1 MQKLDEKL
9 LSSNPFIFNESD
21 RIIACVGENGGT
33 DDEDILQGF
42 KSTVL
47 LIVNNIINEHGTEDE
62 LIYPLVYS
70 VRHCVELA
78 LKISIVE
85 DNLDQISGELADDV
99 SVEEREKL
107 LGITQE
113 EVLDFADW
121 LNDHAPMYLMRAQ
134 IYQVLIEKGLS
145 NEEAEFLVR
154 DLNILQK
161 SIETAEALGL
171 IDLDG
176 QDEKE

>member
-1 MQKLDEKL
+1 MKEDGFDFD
-9 LSSNPFIFNESD
+9 NVIFKMRKQD
-21 RIIACVGENGGT
+21 W
-33 DDEDILQGF
+33 
-42 KSTVL
+42 
-47 LIVNNIINEHGTEDE
+47 EHYDW
-62 LIYPLVYS
+62 
-70 VRHCVELA
+70 
-78 LKISIVE
+78 KNVE

-113 EVLDFADW
+113 EVLDFVDW

-154 DLNILQK
+154 DLNLLQK

-176 QDEKE
+176 LDGQDEEE

>member
-1 MQKLDEKL
+1 MQEDGFDFD
-9 LSSNPFIFNESD
+9 NVIFKMRKQD
-21 RIIACVGENGGT
+21 W
-33 DDEDILQGF
+33 
-42 KSTVL
+42 
-47 LIVNNIINEHGTEDE
+47 EHYDW
-62 LIYPLVYS
+62 
-70 VRHCVELA
+70 
-78 LKISIVE
+78 KNVE

-145 NEEAEFLVR
+145 DEEAEFLAR
-154 DLNILQK
+154 DLNLLQK

-176 QDEKE
+176 LDGQDEEE

>member
-1 MQKLDEKL
+1 MKEDGFDFD
-9 LSSNPFIFNESD
+9 NVIFKMRKQD
-21 RIIACVGENGGT
+21 W
-33 DDEDILQGF
+33 
-42 KSTVL
+42 
-47 LIVNNIINEHGTEDE
+47 EHYDW
-62 LIYPLVYS
+62 
-70 VRHCVELA
+70 
-78 LKISIVE
+78 KNVE

-176 QDEKE
+176 LDGQDEFE

>member
-1 MQKLDEKL
+1 MKEDGFDFD
-9 LSSNPFIFNESD
+9 NVIFKMRKQD
-21 RIIACVGENGGT
+21 W
-33 DDEDILQGF
+33 
-42 KSTVL
+42 
-47 LIVNNIINEHGTEDE
+47 EHYDW
-62 LIYPLVYS
+62 
-70 VRHCVELA
+70 
-78 LKISIVE
+78 KNVE

-176 QDEKE
+176 LDGQDEEE

>member
-1 MQKLDEKL
+1 MGEYMKEDGFDFD
-9 LSSNPFIFNESD
+9 NVIFKMRKQD
-21 RIIACVGENGGT
+21 W
-33 DDEDILQGF
+33 
-42 KSTVL
+42 
-47 LIVNNIINEHGTEDE
+47 EHYDW
-62 LIYPLVYS
+62 
-70 VRHCVELA
+70 
-78 LKISIVE
+78 KNVE

-176 QDEKE
+176 LDGQDEFE

>member
-1 MQKLDEKL
+1 MKEDGFDFD
-9 LSSNPFIFNESD
+9 NVIFKMRKQD
-21 RIIACVGENGGT
+21 W
-33 DDEDILQGF
+33 
-42 KSTVL
+42 
-47 LIVNNIINEHGTEDE
+47 EHYDW
-62 LIYPLVYS
+62 
-70 VRHCVELA
+70 
-78 LKISIVE
+78 KNVE

-107 LGITQE
+107 QGITQE

-154 DLNILQK
+154 DLNLLQK

-176 QDEKE
+176 LDGQDEEE

>member
-1 MQKLDEKL
+1 MGEYMKEDGFDFD
-9 LSSNPFIFNESD
+9 NVIFKMRKQDWEYYDWKN
-21 RIIACVGENGGT
+21 
-33 DDEDILQGF
+33 
-42 KSTVL
+42 
-47 LIVNNIINEHGTEDE
+47 
-62 LIYPLVYS
+62 
-70 VRHCVELA
+70 
-78 LKISIVE
+78 VE
-85 DNLDQISGELADDV
+85 DNLDQMSGELADDV

-113 EVLDFADW
+113 EVLEFADW
-121 LNDHAPMYLMRAQ
+121 LNDNAPMYLMRAQ
-134 IYQVLIEKGLS
+134 VYQVLIEKGLS

>member
-1 MQKLDEKL
+1 MKEDGF
-9 LSSNPFIFNESD
+9 NFDNVIFKMRKQD
-21 RIIACVGENGGT
+21 W
-33 DDEDILQGF
+33 
-42 KSTVL
+42 
-47 LIVNNIINEHGTEDE
+47 EHYDW
-62 LIYPLVYS
+62 
-70 VRHCVELA
+70 
-78 LKISIVE
+78 KNVE

-154 DLNILQK
+154 DLNLLQK

-176 QDEKE
+176 LDGQDEEE

>member
-1 MQKLDEKL
+1 MKEVGFDFD
-9 LSSNPFIFNESD
+9 NVIFKMRKQD
-21 RIIACVGENGGT
+21 W
-33 DDEDILQGF
+33 
-42 KSTVL
+42 
-47 LIVNNIINEHGTEDE
+47 EHYDW
-62 LIYPLVYS
+62 
-70 VRHCVELA
+70 
-78 LKISIVE
+78 KNVE

-154 DLNILQK
+154 DLNLLQK

-176 QDEKE
+176 LDGQDEEE

>member
-1 MQKLDEKL
+1 MKEDGFDFD
-9 LSSNPFIFNESD
+9 NVIFKMRKQD
-21 RIIACVGENGGT
+21 W
-33 DDEDILQGF
+33 
-42 KSTVL
+42 
-47 LIVNNIINEHGTEDE
+47 EHYDW
-62 LIYPLVYS
+62 
-70 VRHCVELA
+70 
-78 LKISIVE
+78 KNVE

-154 DLNILQK
+154 DLNLLQK

-171 IDLDG
+171 VDLDGLDG
-176 QDEKE
+176 QDEEE

>member
-1 MQKLDEKL
+1 MKEDGFDFD
-9 LSSNPFIFNESD
+9 NVIFKMRKQD
-21 RIIACVGENGGT
+21 W
-33 DDEDILQGF
+33 
-42 KSTVL
+42 
-47 LIVNNIINEHGTEDE
+47 EHYDW
-62 LIYPLVYS
+62 
-70 VRHCVELA
+70 
-78 LKISIVE
+78 KNVE

-145 NEEAEFLVR
+145 DEEAEFLAR
-154 DLNILQK
+154 DLNLLQK

>member
-1 MQKLDEKL
+1 MKEDGFDFD
-9 LSSNPFIFNESD
+9 NVIFKMRKQD
-21 RIIACVGENGGT
+21 W
-33 DDEDILQGF
+33 
-42 KSTVL
+42 
-47 LIVNNIINEHGTEDE
+47 EHYDW
-62 LIYPLVYS
+62 
-70 VRHCVELA
+70 
-78 LKISIVE
+78 KNVE

-145 NEEAEFLVR
+145 DEEAEFLAR
-154 DLNILQK
+154 DLNLLQK
-161 SIETAEALGL
+161 SIETAEALYMSTENSVNRSL
-171 IDLDG
+171 KTRSL
-176 QDEKE
+176 

>member
-1 MQKLDEKL
+1 MGEYMKEDGF
-9 LSSNPFIFNESD
+9 NFDNVIFKMRKQD
-21 RIIACVGENGGT
+21 W
-33 DDEDILQGF
+33 
-42 KSTVL
+42 
-47 LIVNNIINEHGTEDE
+47 EHYDW
-62 LIYPLVYS
+62 
-70 VRHCVELA
+70 
-78 LKISIVE
+78 KNVE

-145 NEEAEFLVR
+145 DEEVEFLAR
-154 DLNILQK
+154 DLNLLQK

-176 QDEKE
+176 LDGQDEEE

>member
-1 MQKLDEKL
+1 MGEYMKEDGF
-9 LSSNPFIFNESD
+9 NFDNVIFKMRKQD
-21 RIIACVGENGGT
+21 W
-33 DDEDILQGF
+33 
-42 KSTVL
+42 
-47 LIVNNIINEHGTEDE
+47 EHYDW
-62 LIYPLVYS
+62 
-70 VRHCVELA
+70 
-78 LKISIVE
+78 KNVE

-145 NEEAEFLVR
+145 DEEAEFLAR
-154 DLNILQK
+154 DLNLLQK

-176 QDEKE
+176 LDGQDEEE

>member
-1 MQKLDEKL
+1 MKEDGF
-9 LSSNPFIFNESD
+9 NFDNVIFKMRKQD
-21 RIIACVGENGGT
+21 W
-33 DDEDILQGF
+33 
-42 KSTVL
+42 
-47 LIVNNIINEHGTEDE
+47 EHYDW
-62 LIYPLVYS
+62 
-70 VRHCVELA
+70 
-78 LKISIVE
+78 KNVE

-145 NEEAEFLVR
+145 DEEAEFLAR
-154 DLNILQK
+154 DLNLLQK

-176 QDEKE
+176 LDGQDEEE

>member
-1 MQKLDEKL
+1 MGEYMKEDGFDFD
-9 LSSNPFIFNESD
+9 NVIFKMRKQD
-21 RIIACVGENGGT
+21 W
-33 DDEDILQGF
+33 
-42 KSTVL
+42 
-47 LIVNNIINEHGTEDE
+47 EHYDW
-62 LIYPLVYS
+62 
-70 VRHCVELA
+70 
-78 LKISIVE
+78 KNVE

-121 LNDHAPMYLMRAQ
+121 LNDHVPMYLMRAQ
-134 IYQVLIEKGLS
+134 IYEVLIEKGLS
-145 NEEAEFLVR
+145 DEEAEFLAR
-154 DLNILQK
+154 DLNLLQK

-176 QDEKE
+176 LDGQDEEE

>member
-1 MQKLDEKL
+1 MKEDGFDFD
-9 LSSNPFIFNESD
+9 NVIFKMRKQDWEYYDWKN
-21 RIIACVGENGGT
+21 
-33 DDEDILQGF
+33 
-42 KSTVL
+42 
-47 LIVNNIINEHGTEDE
+47 
-62 LIYPLVYS
+62 
-70 VRHCVELA
+70 
-78 LKISIVE
+78 VE
-85 DNLDQISGELADDV
+85 DNLDQMSGELADDV

-113 EVLDFADW
+113 EVLEFADW
-121 LNDHAPMYLMRAQ
+121 LNDNAPMYLMRAQ
-134 IYQVLIEKGLS
+134 VYQVLIEKGLS
-145 NEEAEFLVR
+145 NEEVEFLVR

>member
-1 MQKLDEKL
+1 MGEYMKEDGFDFD
-9 LSSNPFIFNESD
+9 NVIFKMRKQD
-21 RIIACVGENGGT
+21 W
-33 DDEDILQGF
+33 
-42 KSTVL
+42 
-47 LIVNNIINEHGTEDE
+47 EHYDW
-62 LIYPLVYS
+62 
-70 VRHCVELA
+70 
-78 LKISIVE
+78 KNVE

-134 IYQVLIEKGLS
+134 IYEVLIEKGLS
-145 NEEAEFLVR
+145 DEEAEFLAR
-154 DLNILQK
+154 DLNLLQK

-176 QDEKE
+176 LDGQDEEE

>member
-1 MQKLDEKL
+1 MGEYMKEDGFDFD
-9 LSSNPFIFNESD
+9 NVIFKMRKQD
-21 RIIACVGENGGT
+21 W
-33 DDEDILQGF
+33 
-42 KSTVL
+42 
-47 LIVNNIINEHGTEDE
+47 EHYDW
-62 LIYPLVYS
+62 
-70 VRHCVELA
+70 
-78 LKISIVE
+78 KNVE

-154 DLNILQK
+154 DLNLLQK

-176 QDEKE
+176 LDGQDEEE

>member
-1 MQKLDEKL
+1 MKEDGFDFD
-9 LSSNPFIFNESD
+9 NVIFKMRKQD
-21 RIIACVGENGGT
+21 W
-33 DDEDILQGF
+33 
-42 KSTVL
+42 
-47 LIVNNIINEHGTEDE
+47 EHYDW
-62 LIYPLVYS
+62 
-70 VRHCVELA
+70 
-78 LKISIVE
+78 KNVE

-154 DLNILQK
+154 DLNLLQK

-176 QDEKE
+176 LDGQDEEE

>member
-1 MQKLDEKL
+1 MGEYMKEDGFDFD
-9 LSSNPFIFNESD
+9 NVIFKMRKQD
-21 RIIACVGENGGT
+21 W
-33 DDEDILQGF
+33 
-42 KSTVL
+42 
-47 LIVNNIINEHGTEDE
+47 EHYDW
-62 LIYPLVYS
+62 
-70 VRHCVELA
+70 
-78 LKISIVE
+78 KNVE

-176 QDEKE
+176 LDGQDEEE

>member
-1 MQKLDEKL
+1 MKEDGFDFD
-9 LSSNPFIFNESD
+9 NVIFKMRKQD
-21 RIIACVGENGGT
+21 W
-33 DDEDILQGF
+33 
-42 KSTVL
+42 
-47 LIVNNIINEHGTEDE
+47 EHYDW
-62 LIYPLVYS
+62 
-70 VRHCVELA
+70 
-78 LKISIVE
+78 KNVE
-85 DNLDQISGELADDV
+85 DTLDQISGELADDV

-176 QDEKE
+176 LDGQDEEE

>member
-1 MQKLDEKL
+1 MKEDGFDFD
-9 LSSNPFIFNESD
+9 NVIFKMRKQD
-21 RIIACVGENGGT
+21 W
-33 DDEDILQGF
+33 
-42 KSTVL
+42 
-47 LIVNNIINEHGTEDE
+47 EHYDW
-62 LIYPLVYS
+62 
-70 VRHCVELA
+70 
-78 LKISIVE
+78 KNVE

-134 IYQVLIEKGLS
+134 IYEVLIEKGLS
-145 NEEAEFLVR
+145 DEEAEFLAR
-154 DLNILQK
+154 DLNLLQK

-176 QDEKE
+176 LDGQDEEE

>member
-1 MQKLDEKL
+1 MKEDGFDFD
-9 LSSNPFIFNESD
+9 NVIFKMRKQDWEYYDWKN
-21 RIIACVGENGGT
+21 
-33 DDEDILQGF
+33 
-42 KSTVL
+42 
-47 LIVNNIINEHGTEDE
+47 
-62 LIYPLVYS
+62 
-70 VRHCVELA
+70 
-78 LKISIVE
+78 VE
-85 DNLDQISGELADDV
+85 DNLDQMSGELADDV

-113 EVLDFADW
+113 EVLEFADW
-121 LNDHAPMYLMRAQ
+121 LNDNAPMYLMRAQ
-134 IYQVLIEKGLS
+134 VYQVLIEKGLS

>member
-1 MQKLDEKL
+1 MKEDGFDFD
-9 LSSNPFIFNESD
+9 NVIFKMRKQD
-21 RIIACVGENGGT
+21 W
-33 DDEDILQGF
+33 
-42 KSTVL
+42 
-47 LIVNNIINEHGTEDE
+47 EHYDW
-62 LIYPLVYS
+62 
-70 VRHCVELA
+70 
-78 LKISIVE
+78 KNVE
-85 DNLDQISGELADDV
+85 DNLDQIRGELADDV

-113 EVLDFADW
+113 EVLDFVDW

-154 DLNILQK
+154 DLNLLQK

-176 QDEKE
+176 LDGQDEEE

>member
-1 MQKLDEKL
+1 MKEDGFDFD
-9 LSSNPFIFNESD
+9 NVIFKMRKQD
-21 RIIACVGENGGT
+21 W
-33 DDEDILQGF
+33 
-42 KSTVL
+42 
-47 LIVNNIINEHGTEDE
+47 EHYDW
-62 LIYPLVYS
+62 
-70 VRHCVELA
+70 
-78 LKISIVE
+78 KNVE

-145 NEEAEFLVR
+145 DEEAEFLVR

-176 QDEKE
+176 LDGQDEEE

>member
-1 MQKLDEKL
+1 MKEDGF
-9 LSSNPFIFNESD
+9 NFDNVIFKMRKQD
-21 RIIACVGENGGT
+21 W
-33 DDEDILQGF
+33 
-42 KSTVL
+42 
-47 LIVNNIINEHGTEDE
+47 EHYDW
-62 LIYPLVYS
+62 
-70 VRHCVELA
+70 
-78 LKISIVE
+78 KNVE

-145 NEEAEFLVR
+145 DEEVEFLAR
-154 DLNILQK
+154 DLNLLQK

-176 QDEKE
+176 LDGQDEEE

>member
-1 MQKLDEKL
+1 MKEDGFDFD
-9 LSSNPFIFNESD
+9 NVIFKMRKQDWEHYD
-21 RIIACVGENGGT
+21 W
-33 DDEDILQGF
+33 
-42 KSTVL
+42 KS
-47 LIVNNIINEHGTEDE
+47 
-62 LIYPLVYS
+62 
-70 VRHCVELA
+70 
-78 LKISIVE
+78 VE

-154 DLNILQK
+154 DLNLLQK

-176 QDEKE
+176 LDGQDEEE

>member
-1 MQKLDEKL
+1 MKEDGFDFD
-9 LSSNPFIFNESD
+9 NVIFKMRKQD
-21 RIIACVGENGGT
+21 W
-33 DDEDILQGF
+33 
-42 KSTVL
+42 
-47 LIVNNIINEHGTEDE
+47 EHYDW
-62 LIYPLVYS
+62 
-70 VRHCVELA
+70 
-78 LKISIVE
+78 KNVE

-145 NEEAEFLVR
+145 DEEAEFLAR
-154 DLNILQK
+154 DLNLLQK
-161 SIETAEALGL
+161 SIETAEAVYVNRKFGQPL
-171 IDLDG
+171 I
-176 QDEKE
+176 EN

>member
-1 MQKLDEKL
+1 MGEYMKEDGFDFD
-9 LSSNPFIFNESD
+9 NVIFKMRKQD
-21 RIIACVGENGGT
+21 W
-33 DDEDILQGF
+33 
-42 KSTVL
+42 
-47 LIVNNIINEHGTEDE
+47 EHYDW
-62 LIYPLVYS
+62 
-70 VRHCVELA
+70 
-78 LKISIVE
+78 KNVE

-145 NEEAEFLVR
+145 DEEAEFLAR
-154 DLNILQK
+154 DLNLLQK

-176 QDEKE
+176 LDGQDEEE

>member
-1 MQKLDEKL
+1 MKEDGFDFD
-9 LSSNPFIFNESD
+9 NVIFKMRKQD
-21 RIIACVGENGGT
+21 W
-33 DDEDILQGF
+33 
-42 KSTVL
+42 
-47 LIVNNIINEHGTEDE
+47 EHYDW
-62 LIYPLVYS
+62 
-70 VRHCVELA
+70 
-78 LKISIVE
+78 KNVE

-145 NEEAEFLVR
+145 DEEAEFLAR
-154 DLNILQK
+154 DLNLLQK

-176 QDEKE
+176 LDGQDEEE

>member
-1 MQKLDEKL
+1 MGEYMKEDGF
-9 LSSNPFIFNESD
+9 NFDNVIFKMRKQD
-21 RIIACVGENGGT
+21 W
-33 DDEDILQGF
+33 
-42 KSTVL
+42 
-47 LIVNNIINEHGTEDE
+47 EHYDW
-62 LIYPLVYS
+62 
-70 VRHCVELA
+70 
-78 LKISIVE
+78 KNVE

-145 NEEAEFLVR
+145 DEEVEFLAR

-176 QDEKE
+176 LDGQDEEE